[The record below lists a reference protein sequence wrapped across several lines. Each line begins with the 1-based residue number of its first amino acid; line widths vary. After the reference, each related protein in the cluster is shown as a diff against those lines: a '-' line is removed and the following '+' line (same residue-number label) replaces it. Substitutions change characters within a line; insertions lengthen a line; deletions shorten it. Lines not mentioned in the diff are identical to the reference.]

1 MKTVL
6 EGLQRFDICNGLCL
20 APGFPQ
26 LLDTKSTDR
35 KMTLLHYIALIIK
48 EKYSD
53 LANFYS
59 ELHYVDKAAAGGGE
73 KNL

>member
-1 MKTVL
+1 M
-6 EGLQRFDICNGLCL
+6 LCL
-20 APGFPQ
+20 PPCSPQ

-35 KMTLLHYIALIIK
+35 KMTLLHYIALIVK

-59 ELHYVDKAAAGGGE
+59 ELHYVDKAAAGGR
-73 KNL
+73 KNNLKPTAVQCQF